1 MRCPGLKQLPSP
13 STHKTGWL
21 WTEASPQAPAL
32 PGGLAYPVIT
42 IVTPSYNQAQFLEE
56 TIRSVL
62 LQGYPALEYLIMDG
76 GSQDGSV
83 EIIQRYEPWIA
94 VWESEPDRGQS
105 HAINKGW
112 AKATGQI
119 LHWLNSDDIL
129 LPGALNAIGQAF
141 AQDPSLQVLMGH
153 CLLTDVNGYPK
164 GSKPPR
170 DLNFE
175 ALLCGGTAAGQ
186 PAVFFSADLVQHI
199 GLLKEHLHY
208 GLDREYFIRISQ
220 LEPPIKVCQLSRS
233 LACSRQW
240 GETKSSKH
248 QIKFFAERR
257 QILDDIFAQSASAKI
272 QKLRR
277 TAYGDTYYRQAYA
290 LAESG
295 QKKAAWNSFW
305 QAIFWQPFPHGLK
318 RFVKLLFLFLTKK

>member
-1 MRCPGLKQLPSP
+1 MRCPDLQELPHP
-13 STHKTGWL
+13 PTNKTGWL

-32 PGGLAYPVIT
+32 PQGLTYPVIT
-42 IVTPSYNQAQFLEE
+42 VVTPSYNQAQFLEE

-62 LQGYPALEYLIMDG
+62 LQGYPALEYLVIDG

-83 EIIQRYEPWIA
+83 EIIRRYEQWLTD
-94 VWESEPDRGQS
+94 WQSEPDRGQS

-112 AKATGQI
+112 TKATGQI

-129 LPGALNAIGQAF
+129 LPGALTAIGQAF

-153 CLLTDVNGYPK
+153 CLLTDINGQPQ
-164 GSKPPR
+164 GSKSPK
-170 DLNFE
+170 DLDFE
-175 ALLCGGTAAGQ
+175 ALICGGSAAGQ
-186 PAVFFSADLVQHI
+186 PAVFFSTHLVQQI
-199 GLLKEHLHY
+199 GQLKEHLHY

-220 LEPPIKVCQLSRS
+220 VKPSVKVCQLSRS

-248 QIKFFAERR
+248 QIKFFEERR
-257 QILDDIFAQSASAKI
+257 QILDDIFAQSVAPNI
-272 QKLRR
+272 QKLRKF
-277 TAYGDTYYRQAYA
+277 AYGDTFYRQAYA

-295 QKKAAWNSFW
+295 QKRAAWNSFW
-305 QAIFWQPFPHGLK
+305 QAIRWQPFPYGMK
-318 RFVKLLFLFLTKK
+318 RFVKLLYLFLTR